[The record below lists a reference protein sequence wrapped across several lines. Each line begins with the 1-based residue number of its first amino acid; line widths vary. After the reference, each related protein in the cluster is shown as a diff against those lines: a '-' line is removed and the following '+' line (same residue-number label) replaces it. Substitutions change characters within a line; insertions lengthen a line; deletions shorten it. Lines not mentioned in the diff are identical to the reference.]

1 MKLIG
6 IFDKSNN
13 FIKSLVIILVPCFL
27 FCFSYT
33 IILLIA
39 KLSGTDLNVIATDK
53 SWMEQV
59 QLFTSISVF
68 ILGAVVCASLL
79 DKHPFSYISA
89 NKSVKIPIYILA
101 IFCLFFSVPLINFT
115 TEINSQIHLPDAL
128 KELEDYLRSMEEASQ
143 NMTKLFLSG
152 NGFKDYLFTIFLMA
166 LIPAVGEEFFFRG
179 ILQSYLKSLTNNN
192 HAAIWLTAFIFS
204 LIHFQFLGFIPRMLL
219 GALLGYLLVWT
230 GSIWVPIVAHFTN
243 NALAVTGYW
252 LLQHKYIDV
261 DIDNVGVGDDLIIN
275 VLLPTAILG
284 ILLFLLRHLSSSPE
298 TGNPKAWRSL
308 RRK

>member
-13 FIKSLVIILVPCFL
+13 FTKSLVIVLVPCFL
-27 FCFSYT
+27 FCVSYAL
-33 IILLIA
+33 ILLIA
-39 KLSGTDLNVIATDK
+39 KLSGTDLNAIATDK

-68 ILGAVVCASLL
+68 ILGAVICAFLL
-79 DKHPFSYISA
+79 DKHPFSYLSA
-89 NKSVKIPIYILA
+89 NKSAKISVYILA
-101 IFCLFFSVPLINFT
+101 IFCLLFSIPLINLT
-115 TEINSQIHLPDAL
+115 TEINSQIHFPDAL
-128 KELEDYLRSMEEASQ
+128 KELEEYLRSMEEASQ
-143 NMTKLFLSG
+143 NMTKMFLIG

-166 LIPAVGEEFFFRG
+166 LVPAVGEELFFRG
-179 ILQSYLKSLTNNN
+179 ILQSYLKRLTHNN
-192 HAAIWLTAFIFS
+192 HVAIWLTAFIFS

-252 LLQHKYIDV
+252 LLQHKYTDV
-261 DIDNVGVGDDLIIN
+261 NIDNVGIGDDLIIS

-284 ILLFLLRHLSSSPE
+284 ILLFLLRHFSSSPE
-298 TGNPKAWRSL
+298 TGSPKA
-308 RRK
+308 